1 MSGNTCELFK
11 MTPQE
16 LVEAKLYTL
25 QKMRVKQAEIISQK
39 QAIKTKE
46 NTLLLTI
53 DFKAEGCTNEKQR
66 TAYVNSK
73 LEDEKNK
80 LSWLEHDLTKF
91 GDDITLIND
100 LLNLNKGD

>member
-66 TAYVNSK
+66 TAYIN
-73 LEDEKNK
+73 NK
-80 LSWLEHDLTKF
+80 LRANKNQLDWLKYDLAKF
-91 GDDITLIND
+91 TDDLALIDD
-100 LLNLNKGD
+100 LLKYKGD